1 MSHVTLSTCGCVI
14 DNGDD
19 GETFKMVYP
28 CDLHDDP
35 ADAIAEARAYTVA
48 TEQAKLDGNEG
59 MVVRDQRGAFHVA
72 EVDLIAGEV
81 RAVHASAEKLTLEDY
96 QAAIEPINDARKA
109 QVEAD
114 ATEVQ
119 SLLKEMNER
128 QIALL
133 RAHFGA

>member
-48 TEQAKLDGNEG
+48 TEQAKLDGNAG
-59 MVVRDQRGAFHVA
+59 LVVRDETGAFHVA
-72 EVDLIAGEV
+72 EIDMIAG
-81 RAVHASAEKLTLEDY
+81 RIAAVHASSEKLTLEDY
-96 QAAIEPINDARKA
+96 ASAIESINTARKA
-109 QVEAD
+109 KAEAD
-114 ATEVQ
+114 AAEVE
-119 SLLKEMNER
+119 SLLKGLNER

-133 RAHFGA
+133 RAQFGV